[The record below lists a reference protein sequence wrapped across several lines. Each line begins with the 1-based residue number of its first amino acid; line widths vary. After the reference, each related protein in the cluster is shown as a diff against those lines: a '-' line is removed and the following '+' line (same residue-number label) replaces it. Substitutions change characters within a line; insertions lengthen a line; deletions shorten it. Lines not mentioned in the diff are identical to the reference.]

1 MPLSDSMARNA
12 KPAAKTVRMF
22 DRDGLYLEV
31 SPRGG
36 KWWRLKYRYAG
47 KEKRVSLGV
56 YPEVNFKKAR
66 ARTIEA
72 RQLLDAGVDPSKNR
86 RAAKA
91 AQVEGAA
98 NGFEVVAREWIEQQM
113 KSWVR
118 GHGERILTRFER
130 DIFPWILDRCPADC
144 GSDGAGTAHN
154 GKAHRKARRVGD
166 CASRA
171 RQLRPS
177 VPLCHRY
184 RPCQTRSDRRSAW
197 RPPRSKTNALCR
209 HNRS

>member
-1 MPLSDSMARNA
+1 MPLTDSMARNA

-56 YPEVNFKKAR
+56 YPEVNLKKAR
-66 ARTIEA
+66 ARTLEA
-72 RQLLDAGVDPSKNR
+72 RQLLDAGVDPSEKR

-91 AQVEGAA
+91 SQMEGAA
-98 NGFEVVAREWIEQQM
+98 SSFEVVAREWIDQQM

-118 GHGERILTRFER
+118 GHGERILTRFKH
-130 DIFPWILDRCPADC
+130 DIFPWIGARPIADLTAPEAD
-144 GSDGAGTAHN
+144 DG
-154 GKAHRKARRVGD
+154 RRIEKRG
-166 CASRA
+166 RW
-171 RQLRPS
+171 RP
-177 VPLCHRY
+177 RIA
-184 RPCQTRSDRRSAW
+184 RSAIAARCSAMPSPPAAPNAT
-197 RPPRSKTNALCR
+197 RPAICAAPSPL
-209 HNRS
+209 